1 MLSAIILAAG
11 SSSRMGGVNKQFLQ
25 LGGVPVLV
33 RSVQAFL
40 WEGKAEEILVV
51 CRREDWDAVDGLVG
65 HLPKVRVV
73 PAGGETRQQSVENA
87 LRYLYP
93 LCDRIAI
100 HDGARPLVRPE
111 DIGKT
116 VAAAKETG
124 AAVLGVMAKDTI
136 KVVEKGRV
144 ISTPDRSG
152 LFVTQTPQVFD
163 LARYREALSAAKEAG
178 ATSPTTGSCSS
189 GWAGRWPPSSGITTT
204 SRSPRR
210 KTCRQPRRCWRS
222 SRRGRWRQ
230 RRKRFDGFP
239 DSGRG
244 MTSTGWPGGGS

>member
-1 MLSAIILAAG
+1 
-11 SSSRMGGVNKQFLQ
+11 MGGVNKQFLQ

-40 WEGKAEEILVV
+40 WEGEAEEILVV

-163 LARYREALSAAKEAG
+163 LARYRRRFPPRRRRG
-178 ATSPTTGSCSS
+178 PTSPTTGSCSS
-189 GWAGRWPPSSGITTT
+189 GWAGRWPPSPGIRQHQDHHAGRPAGSRGDAGAPAGVGDGDRGGSVLMDSGL
-204 SRSPRR
+204 
-210 KTCRQPRRCWRS
+210 
-222 SRRGRWRQ
+222 
-230 RRKRFDGFP
+230 
-239 DSGRG
+239 GRG

>member
-40 WEGKAEEILVV
+40 WEGEAEEILVV

-152 LFVTQTPQVFD
+152 LFVTRRRRCSTSP
-163 LARYREALSAAKEAG
+163 
-178 ATSPTTGSCSS
+178 ATGRRFPPRRRRGPISPTTGSCSS

-222 SRRGRWRQ
+222 SRSGRWRQ

-239 DSGRG
+239 DWAGV
-244 MTSTGWPGGGS
+244 

>member
-11 SSSRMGGVNKQFLQ
+11 SSSRMGGVNKQFLE

-40 WEGKAEEILVV
+40 WEGEAEEILVV

-87 LRYLYP
+87 LRYLYYP

-163 LARYREALSAAKEAG
+163 LARYREALTAAKEAG
-178 ATSPTTGSCSS
+178 ARPHRRRAAVRADGLA
-189 GWAGRWPPSSGITTT
+189 GGRRHRALRQHQDHHAGRPAG
-204 SRSPRR
+204 SRGDAGAPA
-210 KTCRQPRRCWRS
+210 
-222 SRRGRWRQ
+222 GVG
-230 RRKRFDGFP
+230 DG
-239 DSGRG
+239 DR
-244 MTSTGWPGGGS
+244 GGSVLMDFRIGAGV

>member
-40 WEGKAEEILVV
+40 WEGEAEEILVV

-93 LCDRIAI
+93 LCGRIAI

-136 KVVEKGRV
+136 KVVENGLV
-144 ISTPDRSG
+144 LSTPDRAG

-178 ATSPTTGSCSS
+178 ADLTDDGQLFERM
-189 GWAGRWPPSSGITTT
+189 GWPVAAVIGHYDNIKITT
-204 SRSPRR
+204 PEDLPAAEAMLAL
-210 KTCRQPRRCWRS
+210 QPAWEMETEEEA
-222 SRRGRWRQ
+222 
-230 RRKRFDGFP
+230 F
-239 DSGRG
+239 
-244 MTSTGWPGGGS
+244 